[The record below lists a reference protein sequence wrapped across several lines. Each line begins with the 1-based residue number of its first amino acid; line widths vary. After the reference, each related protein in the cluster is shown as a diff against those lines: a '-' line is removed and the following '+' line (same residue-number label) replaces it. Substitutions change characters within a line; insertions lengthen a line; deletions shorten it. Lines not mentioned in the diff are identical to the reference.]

1 MADLKQIHAQ
11 IIRAGLDQHVF
22 VVGRIISFC
31 SVSEVG
37 SIAYAA
43 EVFERMERPDGFLW
57 NTIIRGLGRTG
68 NLREAFL
75 CYRRMR
81 EDGKAADNFT
91 FSFLLKTCAQTES
104 AGLGKQVHGCAV
116 KEGLDSHPHVRNT
129 LIHMY
134 AMSREVSNT
143 IIGGYVHSGEPKVTL
158 GVLLEM
164 QRCGFPPD
172 EATLVVV
179 LSACSELGALDF
191 GRWVHSLIDGSGLER
206 LIAICNSLI
215 DMYAKCGEISCAREL
230 FAGMAEKNVV
240 SWNSM
245 ILGLAAHGS
254 AAEALDLFAAMQH
267 PRACAEPNAVTFLG
281 VLCACSRAGLVEQG
295 RRLFD
300 SMTNHHRIAPT
311 IQHYGCMADLLARAG
326 LMREAYKLV
335 VAMPIE
341 PNAVVWRTLL
351 AACRVHG
358 DLKPGERI
366 RWHLLDWDP
375 DHSGDYVLLS
385 HMYAGA
391 GGWEEAPKVRESME
405 GRGVEKPAPGTAW
418 SASEPLV
425 NLRSFS
431 WLRAGDQY
439 SREDFNGPEENGPPL
454 DEPAAMAYPIAARNI
469 YRRPIR

>member
-1 MADLKQIHAQ
+1 MREQRLSSLFRSCSSMADLKQIHAQ
-11 IIRAGLDQHVF
+11 IIRTGLDQQVF

-31 SVSEVG
+31 SVSNAG
-37 SIAYAA
+37 SMGYAA
-43 EVFERMERPDGFLW
+43 EVFERVERPDGFLW
-57 NTIIRGLGRTG
+57 NTMIRGFGRTG
-68 NLREAFL
+68 SLREAFL

-104 AGLGKQVHGCAV
+104 TGLGKQVHGCAV

-134 AMSREVSNT
+134 AMSMEVIVARSLFEEMPDKNLVAWNT
-143 IIGGYVHSGEPKVTL
+143 IIGGYVHSGQPREAL
-158 GVLLEM
+158 CMFLEM
-164 QRCGFPPD
+164 QRCGLPPD

-179 LSACSELGALDF
+179 LSACSELGALEF
-191 GRWVHSLIDGSGLER
+191 GRWVHSLIGGSGLER
-206 LIAICNSLI
+206 LVAVCNSLI
-215 DMYAKCGEISCAREL
+215 DMYAKCGEIGRAREL
-230 FAGMAEKNVV
+230 FEGMTERNVV

-254 AAEALDLFAAMQH
+254 AAEALELFAAMQH

-295 RRLFD
+295 RRFFD

-311 IQHYGCMADLLARAG
+311 IQHYGCIADLLARAG
-326 LMREAYKLV
+326 LVREAYKLV

-358 DLKPGERI
+358 DLELGERI
-366 RWHLLDWDP
+366 RRRLLDLDP
-375 DHSGDYVLLS
+375 DHSSDYVLLS

-391 GGWEEAPKVRESME
+391 GRWEEASKVRESME
-405 GRGVEKPAPGTAW
+405 GRGVEKAAPGNSLVCFRTA
-418 SASEPLV
+418 
-425 NLRSFS
+425 
-431 WLRAGDQY
+431 
-439 SREDFNGPEENGPPL
+439 EEQ
-454 DEPAAMAYPIAARNI
+454 A
-469 YRRPIR
+469 

>member
-57 NTIIRGLGRTG
+57 NTIIRGLEERGTSGRLSLLPAHAG
-68 NLREAFL
+68 GWEGRRQLHLLIPAQDVRADGVHRAGQAGPWLRGE
-75 CYRRMR
+75 
-81 EDGKAADNFT
+81 G
-91 FSFLLKTCAQTES
+91 
-104 AGLGKQVHGCAV
+104 GLGLPPTCQEHP
-116 KEGLDSHPHVRNT
+116 HPHVRHVQGSECRPLPTRGN
-129 LIHMY
+129 
-134 AMSREVSNT
+134 ARQESAEGN
-143 IIGGYVHSGEPKVTL
+143 L

-164 QRCGFPPD
+164 QRCGFPP
-172 EATLVVV
+172 TS
-179 LSACSELGALDF
+179 SALWTRKVGALAH
-191 GRWVHSLIDGSGLER
+191 RR
-206 LIAICNSLI
+206 LW
-215 DMYAKCGEISCAREL
+215 AR
-230 FAGMAEKNVV
+230 
-240 SWNSM
+240 
-245 ILGLAAHGS
+245 AAHRDLQLSDRHVRQVWRDQLRTRAVRGNGGEERRLLELHDPGARRARLRGGGAGPLRRH
-254 AAEALDLFAAMQH
+254 AA
-267 PRACAEPNAVTFLG
+267 PGACAEPNAVTFLG

-341 PNAVVWRTLL
+341 PKAVVWRTLL

-391 GGWEEAPKVRESME
+391 GGGRRRRRSGSPWKGGSREAGAWDGLVCFRAAGQPSLVFMVAR
-405 GRGVEKPAPGTAW
+405 RGPV
-418 SASEPLV
+418 
-425 NLRSFS
+425 F
-431 WLRAGDQY
+431 Q
-439 SREDFNGPEENGPPL
+439 EDFNGPEENGPPL